1 MKKKWL
7 MIALI
12 VTILILGG
20 STYYFYSKYYE
31 AKKQMINPQQLVDQQ
46 GAEIVSKVSLLMDLP
61 NEAPTI
67 ATVLDASKLQDQ
79 VFFKNAK
86 NDDRVLIYTQA
97 KKAVLYRPST
107 NKIIEVSPL
116 NLGEDISVSP
126 TPTQKNTVV
135 KEAVEESINSEEL

>member
-1 MKKKWL
+1 

>member
-1 MKKKWL
+1 
-7 MIALI
+7 
-12 VTILILGG
+12 
-20 STYYFYSKYYE
+20 
-31 AKKQMINPQQLVDQQ
+31 MINPQQLVDQQ